1 MKTMKLLKRSWLG
14 PWLVGVLCVLVLVA
28 TTPREAAAAT
38 IIEYALLA
46 ALLSIAA
53 IAMITLPEPNSG
65 AHVVFG
71 QLETAVNAA
80 ALANSEGDQ
89 PKEISRQSKALGA
102 AEALMGMTT
111 PCDACGEL
119 RDVLQ
124 QIIGLVALMKSQTLG
139 VASTCNPNGV
149 IQGNE
154 QCDPLAVPTGC
165 PVNPVQAVFCNDE
178 CQCQAI
184 TP

>member
-14 PWLVGVLCVLVLVA
+14 PWLVAALCVLVLVA

-38 IIEYALLA
+38 LAEYALLLFLITV
-46 ALLSIAA
+46 ALID
-53 IAMITLPEPNSG
+53 ILPETNPG

-80 ALANSEGDQ
+80 SLANSEGDQ
-89 PKEISRQSKALGA
+89 PKEISRLSKALGA

-178 CQCQAI
+178 CQCQGI